1 MSREAS
7 AKNDEKKQNK
17 KIKKSLMKDIK
28 MLLKKKR
35 TKSENM
41 AVNDIRISQK
51 TKSKNHLGIEK
62 NIMKCKKNKKI
73 KKDKQTVKSLNKV
86 SDF

>member
-1 MSREAS
+1 
-7 AKNDEKKQNK
+7 
-17 KIKKSLMKDIK
+17 MKDIK

-35 TKSENM
+35 TKGENM

>member
-1 MSREAS
+1 M
-7 AKNDEKKQNK
+7 KN
-17 KIKKSLMKDIK
+17 IK

-86 SDF
+86 SDFQLLE

>member
-1 MSREAS
+1 MK
-7 AKNDEKKQNK
+7 KNKK
-17 KIKKSLMKDIK
+17 KIKKSLMKGIK

>member
-7 AKNDEKKQNK
+7 AKNDEKKQK
-17 KIKKSLMKDIK
+17 KKSLMKDIK

-73 KKDKQTVKSLNKV
+73 KKDK
-86 SDF
+86 

>member
-1 MSREAS
+1 
-7 AKNDEKKQNK
+7 
-17 KIKKSLMKDIK
+17 MKDIK

-41 AVNDIRISQK
+41 AVNDIRISPK

-73 KKDKQTVKSLNKV
+73 KKDK
-86 SDF
+86 

>member
-7 AKNDEKKQNK
+7 AKNDEKKQK
-17 KIKKSLMKDIK
+17 KKSLMKDIK

>member
-1 MSREAS
+1 
-7 AKNDEKKQNK
+7 
-17 KIKKSLMKDIK
+17 

-51 TKSKNHLGIEK
+51 TKSKNHLVIEK
-62 NIMKCKKNKKI
+62 NMKCKKNKK
-73 KKDKQTVKSLNKV
+73 
-86 SDF
+86 

>member
-1 MSREAS
+1 MK
-7 AKNDEKKQNK
+7 KNKKK
-17 KIKKSLMKDIK
+17 KIKKKYQK
-28 MLLKKKR
+28 RYKKLLKKKR

-73 KKDKQTVKSLNKV
+73 KKDK
-86 SDF
+86 